1 MIDIKMVSVL
11 LWSSEISLVSYAGK
25 KISLGSLGSL
35 NYKRKQP
42 ESKGIM

>member
-25 KISLGSLGSL
+25 KISLGSL